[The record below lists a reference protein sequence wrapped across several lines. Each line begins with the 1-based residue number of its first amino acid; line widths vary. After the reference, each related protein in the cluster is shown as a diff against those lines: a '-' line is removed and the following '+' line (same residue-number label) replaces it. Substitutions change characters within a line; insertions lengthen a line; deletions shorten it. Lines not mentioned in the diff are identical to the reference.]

1 MRCAKHELPPRQITI
16 DEPSFKLNKV
26 FAFSSDYI
34 ETFSDKDKK
43 VLNYDIKLDFAHND
57 YAIDVELKTDFLTS
71 SLKMI
76 LLAKD
81 SESEKYHRVAISK
94 WVNEETEEEFT
105 SAPVDL
111 S

>member
-1 MRCAKHELPPRQITI
+1 MH
-16 DEPSFKLNKV
+16 
-26 FAFSSDYI
+26 
-34 ETFSDKDKK
+34 
-43 VLNYDIKLDFAHND
+43 YDIKLDFAHND
-57 YAIDVELKTDFLTS
+57 YGLDVELKTDFLTS

-81 SESEKYHRVAISK
+81 NESDKYHRVAVSK

>member
-1 MRCAKHELPPRQITI
+1 MNQI
-16 DEPSFKLNKV
+16 

-34 ETFSDKDKK
+34 DSFSDIDKK
-43 VLNYDIKLDFAHND
+43 ILHYDIKLDFAHND
-57 YAIDVELKTDFLTS
+57 YELDVELKTDFLTS

-81 SESEKYHRVAISK
+81 NESDKYHRVAVSK